1 LQQEEQQMDNL
12 WPSLDITPQR
22 TPLSI
27 LKEQAALLG
36 QQTQNLV
43 TAEVREISPTTIED
57 IAKQFRFSPSIQLMP
72 TFTYAFYLVGPALQF
87 YRYQLFMIN
96 HSIELYPVYFRLDHE
111 LYDDIFEEN
120 SSPNSDN
127 TVIAHTENRFI
138 DILKAIFNAQKTIQ
152 VIQAIYAQSQS
163 ASELPA
169 PATP

>member
-1 LQQEEQQMDNL
+1 
-12 WPSLDITPQR
+12 
-22 TPLSI
+22 
-27 LKEQAALLG
+27 
-36 QQTQNLV
+36 
-43 TAEVREISPTTIED
+43 
-57 IAKQFRFSPSIQLMP
+57 
-72 TFTYAFYLVGPALQF
+72 
-87 YRYQLFMIN
+87 
-96 HSIELYPVYFRLDHE
+96 VYFRLDHE